1 MRGNENRRGTGCALR
16 KGQGQVSGGCMASVT
31 LFGFRMWASDEDGKV
46 GVYSKSQLSWKGSG
60 GEGK

>member
-1 MRGNENRRGTGCALR
+1 
-16 KGQGQVSGGCMASVT
+16 MASVT